1 MTTITLEVPEELA
14 TQLDLAKLPGM
25 LWELVARQPCA
36 ADNLNTAGEIAPPLY
51 RELTDFLARRPTRE
65 QIIGF
70 KITPTAQARLEDL
83 LERNHEET
91 LDPAQRADLDTYL
104 QLSEWL
110 SILKARAR
118 SGQAVLG

>member
-14 TQLDLAKLPGM
+14 TQLDPAKLPGM
-25 LWELVARQPCA
+25 LWELVARQPRA
-36 ADNLNTAGEIAPPLY
+36 ANGLNTAGETVPPLY